1 MRSNNRKYRQ
11 KSARGALEFDALTPP
26 RTSHP
31 LPTPY
36 PCGGAACG
44 VLWVL
49 GAGGVEWANDVTESR
64 PPQGWKGA
72 GLGDSVWM
80 NRLNSAMVF
89 VKSRTILFL
98 FF

>member
-1 MRSNNRKYRQ
+1 M
-11 KSARGALEFDALTPP
+11 
-26 RTSHP
+26 
-31 LPTPY
+31 
-36 PCGGAACG
+36 
-44 VLWVL
+44 L
-49 GAGGVEWANDVTESR
+49 GAGCVEWANDVTESR

-98 FF
+98 FFCKGGVTREMKCSNKCFKGKHPMGLD